1 MTRTISEEAVIDWAK
16 RTLEML
22 EKIHDPDRIIRKC
35 KHCDVEV
42 LDFVGRHSKKRL
54 MRHPRGGCK
63 PNGMWVVKDEQP
75 K

>member
-22 EKIHDPDRIIRKC
+22 SQIHDPDRIIRKC
-35 KHCDVEV
+35 KHCPCEV

-54 MRHPRGGCK
+54 MRHPRGGCR
-63 PNGMWVVKDEQP
+63 PMGAWVVKETP
-75 K
+75 